1 MKSSY
6 RALIWEQARTAG
18 AICLLLGVLSCLLIA
33 LVHFLRHRN
42 AITPADARDV
52 WVMICGFSA
61 IGAALIV
68 SRQDSRG
75 HITWGLDSR
84 WFRLPVPMFPLFGI
98 VIGARVV
105 FLALLLGLQTLL
117 SLTLPRMTGHI
128 LLLCVLAPVCVFG
141 VIQALT
147 WSWKRAPVLFYG
159 PVVVMLGIMLAFR
172 QIGLS
177 PQDILTVTGQ
187 TLLEPRLWALV
198 PPLLLLFMTLG
209 VYLERQ
215 DRYFGPTRVS
225 AVFAQVSQW
234 LSPSLKASATP
245 FEAQLWYEM
254 RRVSSLLPG
263 LTLLFTV
270 LFVLV
275 MVLVE
280 EHPLGSGLGQYVP
293 LAALMAA
300 GLVSGFKGLFPRSGL
315 QNLRPMEDNDIA
327 VARMLA
333 QLRALCLATL
343 LAAGLSLLLLLAGP
357 VERSVLGQL
366 MADDFSPTFD
376 VFIVIMRPLVVAVM
390 MTWLLL
396 WLTAPPMTV
405 ALLTLAA
412 FLGLASQ
419 VLQGYVPYLGL
430 LVSVY
435 GFITI
440 PLVLALLLF
449 LYTTLKGMI
458 STRLCTVLTFLWAV
472 FSSFAWFGSASLES
486 LTGVFLACAWS
497 ALLVMPP
504 AALAWFVK
512 AQRHDVGIRRFRI

>member
-33 LVHFLRHRN
+33 LVHFLRHRH

-52 WVMICGFSA
+52 WVMIWGFSA

-68 SRQDSRG
+68 SRQDGRG
-75 HITWGLDSR
+75 HITWGLDGR
-84 WFRLPVPMFPLFGI
+84 WFRLPMQMFPLFGI

-117 SLTLPRMTGHI
+117 SLTLPRMSGEII
-128 LLLCVLAPVCVFG
+128 LIGVLAPVCVFG

-159 PVVVMLGIMLAFR
+159 PVLVMLGIMLAFR
-172 QIGLS
+172 LMGLS
-177 PQDILTVTGQ
+177 PQDILTLTGR
-187 TLLEPRLWALV
+187 TLREPQLWALV

-225 AVFAQVSQW
+225 ALFAQVSQW

-263 LTLLFTV
+263 LTLLFTA

-280 EHPLGSGLGQYVP
+280 NHPLGSGLGQYVP

-300 GLVSGFKGLFPRSGL
+300 GLVSGFKGLFPRSSL
-315 QNLRPMEDNDIA
+315 QNLRPMEDKDIA

-333 QLRALCLATL
+333 QLRALCLAAL
-343 LAAGLSLLLLLAGP
+343 LAAALSLLLLLAGP
-357 VERSVLGQL
+357 VERSILSQL
-366 MADDFSPTFD
+366 QAEGFNPAFD
-376 VFIVIMRPLVVAVM
+376 VFIVVMRPLVLAVM
-390 MTWLLL
+390 ATWLLL

-405 ALLTLAA
+405 ALLTVAA

-435 GFITI
+435 GFIAI
-440 PLVLALLLF
+440 PFLLALLLM
-449 LYTTLKGMI
+449 LYTMRKGMI
-458 STRLCTVLTFLWAV
+458 SKGLCMTLVLLWAV
-472 FSSFAWFGSASLES
+472 FSSFVWFGSASLEG
-486 LTGVFLACAWS
+486 LTGVLLACAWG